1 MRSILVAVALL
12 ACVVV
17 VAEAQQPGVDKVAK

>member
-1 MRSILVAVALL
+1 MRSILVAVTLL
-12 ACVVV
+12 ACVV